1 MGMNNK
7 ANDFINK
14 NIKTHNSLLFM
25 KNANRLLILIFI
37 VVASAGVFSCKSQ
50 KKIAAEQAA
59 AAESRKIAKAKA
71 DLEELLS
78 DNSGLSLDE
87 KESRLKVIKDMNI
100 EDTEVKELIV
110 KVDEKLKR
118 EREAL
123 MAKERAAKLAKE
135 REDQLRNESTEQ
147 KGLDEYFKLIANSS
161 NLGTSNK
168 YIGEALQLFASDDV
182 PVLIIVS
189 KSGNIVDYDRPTTIK
204 KYLEYLKDQKVDR
217 NKIDNV
223 VYDAN
228 GKITELELIK
238 K

>member
-1 MGMNNK
+1 MK
-7 ANDFINK
+7 
-14 NIKTHNSLLFM
+14 SLH
-25 KNANRLLILIFI
+25 KILILIFI
-37 VVASAGVFSCKSQ
+37 VVAGMGEYSCKSQ

-59 AAESRKIAKAKA
+59 AAEARKIAKAKA

-78 DNSGLSLDE
+78 DNTGLTLDE
-87 KESRLKVIKDMNI
+87 KEGRLKVIKDMNI

-110 KVDEKLKR
+110 RVDEKLKR

-123 MAKERAAKLAKE
+123 MAKERAEKLAKE
-135 REDQLRNESTEQ
+135 REEQLRREGTEQ
-147 KGLDEYFKLIANSS
+147 KGLDDYFGLIANST
-161 NLGTSNK
+161 NLATSNR
-168 YIGEALQLFASDDV
+168 YIGEALRLFVSEDT

-189 KSGNIVDYDRPTTIK
+189 KSGNIVDYDRPTTIR
-204 KYLEYLKDQKVDR
+204 KYLEYLKDQKVVR
-217 NKIDNV
+217 NKIENV

>member
-1 MGMNNK
+1 MRNFQK
-7 ANDFINK
+7 ISIF
-14 NIKTHNSLLFM
+14 
-25 KNANRLLILIFI
+25 LLII
-37 VVASAGVFSCKSQ
+37 VASAGVFSCKSQ

-59 AAESRKIAKAKA
+59 EEQARKIAKAKA

-78 DNSGLSLDE
+78 DNSGLTLGE
-87 KESRLKVIKDMNI
+87 KESRLEVIKGLNI
-100 EDTEVKELIV
+100 EDAEVQELIV

-123 MAKERAAKLAKE
+123 NAKEQAERLARE
-135 REDQLRNESTEQ
+135 REERLKRESNEP
-147 KGLDEYFKLIANSS
+147 KGLGEYFNLIAGGT
-161 NLGTSNK
+161 NLATTNR
-168 YIGEALQLFASDDV
+168 YISEAMQLFASEET

-189 KSGNIVDYDRPTTIK
+189 KSGDIVDYDRPTTIK
-204 KYLEYLKDQKVDR
+204 KYLEYLKDQKINR
-217 NKIDNV
+217 NAIDNV